1 MNKVI
6 IGIDAGGTKTLGVL
20 FDSSGKEIVRFEN
33 GVGSPAVDKVKSLQN
48 VEAVIGHLFNKLVSK
63 DKLAIIQI
71 GMSGMGIL
79 SLEEKQTFI
88 ESLEKTYKA
97 KVSLEND
104 AVIGLYS
111 IIKDNYAEGVLVLS
125 GTGSA
130 VFGKNKDNQT
140 MLSGGWGH
148 LLNEQGSAFSIVS
161 NAVLKII
168 ADFEKNK
175 ELSTFQKKFLENFGI
190 KDCFDIKKI
199 WYHKSKNELAAYA
212 RFINEQALIKD
223 EEALSLLKESG
234 RSLGQYV
241 LNLSKKLKL
250 SDNFIV
256 GFRGGF
262 VNNAFGIKDAFV
274 NYLKEH
280 ALKVVY
286 ETEEAEPII
295 GTFYLALTKI

>member
-20 FDSSGKEIVRFEN
+20 FALNGKEIVRFEN
-33 GVGSPAVDKVKSLQN
+33 GVGSPAVDKIKALQN
-48 VEAVIGHLFNKLVSK
+48 VKAVIDYLFNKMTSK
-63 DKLAIIQI
+63 DELVIIQI

-79 SLEEKQTFI
+79 SLDEKQTFI
-88 ESLEKTYKA
+88 YDLEKKYKV

-111 IIKDNYAEGVLVLS
+111 IIKDKYAEGVLVLS

-130 VFGKNKDNQT
+130 VFGKNKDHQT

-148 LLNEQGSAFSIVS
+148 LLNEQGSAFSLVS

-168 ADFEKNK
+168 AAFEQNLK
-175 ELSTFQKKFLENFGI
+175 LSAFQKKFLEHLGI
-190 KDCFDIKKI
+190 NDCFDIKKI

-212 RFINEQALIKD
+212 RFINDQALRKD
-223 EEALSLLKESG
+223 EEALILLKESG
-234 RSLGQYV
+234 YSLGQYV
-241 LNLSKKLKL
+241 LNLANKLKF

-262 VNNAFGIKDAFV
+262 VNNAFGIKDAFI

-280 ALKVVY
+280 DLKVIY
-286 ETEEAEPII
+286 EAEEAEPII
-295 GTFYLALTKI
+295 GTFYLALRNI